1 MFVWAVKSPVVSIIF
16 ELATLVSIDAGAQ
29 GANLRA
35 VLVLFLL
42 GQTLPETL
50 QFRKR
55 NRLRCFF
62 VQEFPNKDD
71 IRFSHDPFSPL
82 KALYKFIRLVTRLIV
97 PLAVH
102 RASATATHIV
112 IVPAVIAL
120 DLLLIKECQN
130 SPLHAPVPRPADR
143 ITIYCIASDQ
153 EIPLVLLSGYIK
165 TK

>member
-71 IRFSHDPFSPL
+71 ICFSHDTFSPF
-82 KALYKFIRLVTRLIV
+82 KALYKFIRLVARLII
-97 PLAVH
+97 PLVIHNA
-102 RASATATHIV
+102 RAIATHSAK
-112 IVPAVIAL
+112 VPAVISLGLSFISRQLASRPQL
-120 DLLLIKECQN
+120 KVI
-130 SPLHAPVPRPADR
+130 PPRPPSS
-143 ITIYCIASDQ
+143 INI
-153 EIPLVLLSGYIK
+153 
-165 TK
+165 